1 MPAVEW
7 AYDPEIQP
15 YPYDP
20 ELARQFLEDAGWVD
34 TNNDGIR
41 EKDGETLSL
50 ELLTNAGNKTR
61 EDLGALVQDQLNSVG
76 FDIDFQAIDFGTMV
90 DRMLGQTYD
99 MVIIGWTGLG
109 SDPNDDVFW
118 SSAYDTPGSGFNFVS
133 YQNARIDELLNE
145 GYTVPGCSP
154 EDRAPYYKE
163 IQQII
168 HDDVP
173 YVFISGGVGNT
184 GYNNRWGNIESRA
197 VEFLLERASVVQQS
211 ASGIVWRLN
220 LPLTW
225 TNWRR

>member
-1 MPAVEW
+1 MTVSVRKM
-7 AYDPEIQP
+7 
-15 YPYDP
+15 
-20 ELARQFLEDAGWVD
+20 AR
-34 TNNDGIR
+34 R
-41 EKDGETLSL
+41 LSL

-109 SDPNDDVFW
+109 SDPNDDAFW
-118 SSAYDTPGSGFNFVS
+118 ASAYDTPGSGFNFVS

-168 HDDVP
+168 HDDIP
-173 YVFISGGVGNT
+173 YVFISGSVGNT
-184 GYNNRWGNIESRA
+184 GYNNRWGNIDPGPWSFYWNVHQWYSKALQE
-197 VEFLLERASVVQQS
+197 
-211 ASGIVWRLN
+211 
-220 LPLTW
+220 
-225 TNWRR
+225 